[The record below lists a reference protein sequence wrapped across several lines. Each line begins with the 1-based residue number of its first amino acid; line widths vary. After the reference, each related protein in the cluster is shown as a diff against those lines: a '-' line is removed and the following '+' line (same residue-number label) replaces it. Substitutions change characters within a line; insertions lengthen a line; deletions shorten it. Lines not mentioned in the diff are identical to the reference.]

1 MAYNFNQQYLVD
13 PITGEPIYQQTQ
25 QATSPNPLTNMMNTG
40 VPMPTIRGAGSG
52 IAYGGRAADVVTV
65 PQGAGNVAAG
75 EEEMLPGWG
84 NIPAGKT
91 TGEDATTKSPAKK
104 GGGASLGSW
113 GAAAGSVL
121 GDVTALSQST
131 GKYDAGQKGKTIV
144 GGVGTVV
151 GGIFG
156 MPELGGAI
164 GSFIGGTVG
173 GAFDKKH
180 MREDYDETTNRHFGQ
195 LRLQPNINPYGNYM
209 REGGMVSNT
218 TLAPG
223 DSMLDSFL
231 AKLEKQETDSM
242 QDVDMDDPVSAAFAR
257 CGIYMKRSKRYADG
271 GVTGGPGPKPIYTS
285 NRNDPRLRMYS
296 DSLLLHNQGNRA
308 AKDLNKR
315 MFSNAI
321 SNTEYLRWYAQNN
334 DPKVEAAAAR
344 LTKANKQKPQPS
356 GTTTPVDVY
365 KNSSVIGQAA
375 TNLYTKPVQPVIYQP
390 EQSEPTYA
398 DSLALYNKAKGIQKR
413 YDSYLGTWDL
423 PPFVAEGRMLERDNP
438 RIKPIGYQSYQA
450 RNQMGDIRNIPFSH
464 GSDNNHLF
472 DTPIYKKP
480 VGTPKPPARRRVAA
494 ADLIDQDIEVNP
506 QMMSRRS
513 PTVNVNKPIVT
524 NYSYA
529 YRNPEGGQSVQYF
542 PDHASWQEFM
552 KDKTYTSQTVTADK
566 SRASAS
572 GYEKGGIVNDQNEP
586 DMEDIPYMKKGGKH
600 WIQKA
605 VNPKHKGYCTPMTK
619 STCTP
624 RRKALARTFK
634 KHHGFHKKEDGGVT
648 MRNPIEDIMYEDMPN
663 VSAGYHMMPDGT
675 LMRDDAMY
683 MQEGGETAMAEASA
697 APAPQEQQGPQKTMI
712 NIEKGEIL
720 IDPMLPDLPV
730 IREYENP
737 NRYMAHKKDPMK
749 EPIGNFTMVEE
760 GKVVIPKSYASRYK
774 RGDILTRKS
783 IIGEILKDQMN
794 NPEQNDPRGTTE
806 AKYAQAGVVN
816 FNPPG
821 RERKGRAQQWDWLT
835 QLPQAYNTQPDPRY
849 PYASIV
855 DPAANTGAK
864 FGDPSANTPVDYT
877 NYDDNLVTSKVKFD
891 PAAAAVAKTTAPGK
905 KSNPNLALIGA
916 KIASAIPT
924 AYGITNALGYDP
936 YLKYDEN
943 YGYQDALAMAE
954 GMETN
959 PNMEASRA
967 ALNQALVT
975 QNRVLNNIGSPSV
988 RAEAGVNRANLL
1000 KAFGEQAQAGSNLAM
1015 ELREKKRGTIMN
1027 LKVAQGQNRLD
1038 MRQQLMNEL
1047 RMDDANRQSLVH
1059 QGLSEGATNYQ
1070 QSVMDEERIKAINTI
1085 AQYYK
1090 LDPYN
1095 AELLLDQQLFMP
1107 HVTESLSYLSGTP
1120 GRRAAAAT
1128 NAAKKTANSKG

>member
-1 MAYNFNQQYLVD
+1 MAYNFYQPDTYID
-13 PITGEPIYQQTQ
+13 PITGQPITSPP
-25 QATSPNPLTNMMNTG
+25 ATASPNPLMNTMNTNR
-40 VPMPTIRGAGSG
+40 VDYVEPIPTVKPSETLAASMQTQKPGARTSPDVTTP
-52 IAYGGRAADVVTV
+52 ATKPPAKTGGASAASWA
-65 PQGAGNVAAG
+65 GAAGNV
-75 EEEMLPGWG
+75 
-84 NIPAGKT
+84 
-91 TGEDATTKSPAKK
+91 
-104 GGGASLGSW
+104 
-113 GAAAGSVL
+113 V
-121 GDVTALSQST
+121 GDVAALSANNSRYNSAQS
-131 GKYDAGQKGKTIV
+131 GKTIV

-156 MPELGGAI
+156 MPELGGQI
-164 GSFIGGTVG
+164 GSFIGGTIG
-173 GAFDKKH
+173 GAIDKKA
-180 MREDYDETTNRHFGQ
+180 MRADYDATTNKHFNE
-195 LRLQPNINPYGNYM
+195 LKLQPNINPYGSYM
-209 REGGMVSNT
+209 EKGGAVPST
-218 TLAPG
+218 TLAYG

-231 AKLEKQETDSM
+231 AKMEKQGTDSF

-257 CGIYMKRSKRYADG
+257 CGIYMKSKRYAGG
-271 GVTGGPGPKPIYTS
+271 GVTGGPGDPKPIYTT
-285 NRNDPRLRMYS
+285 NRNDPRLRMYN
-296 DSLLLHNQGNRA
+296 DSLLLHNQGNKA

-321 SNTEYLRWYAQNN
+321 SNTEYLQWYDQNN
-334 DPKVEAAAAR
+334 NPAVEAAAAR

-390 EQSEPTYA
+390 SDGLT
-398 DSLALYNKAKGIQKR
+398 LYNKEKAIYEKSTGLSYDKLLASKR
-413 YDSYLGTWDL
+413 SNVPGGPAYGYTL
-423 PPFVAEGRMLERDNP
+423 EGAPLY
-438 RIKPIGYQSYQA
+438 G
-450 RNQMGDIRNIPFSH
+450 
-464 GSDNNHLF
+464 
-472 DTPIYKKP
+472 YKKP
-480 VGTPKPPARRRVAA
+480 VATTPKPRRRIAA
-494 ADLIDQDIEVNP
+494 ANLIDQAVEVTP
-506 QMMSRRS
+506 QMMNRRS
-513 PTVNVNKPIVT
+513 PNVDVNKPIVT

-529 YRNPEGGQSVQYF
+529 YRTPEGGQSVQYF

-552 KDKTYTSQTVTADK
+552 KDKTYTSQTVSADK

-572 GYEKGGIVNDQNEP
+572 GYAKGGVVNNQNEP
-586 DMEDIPYMKKGGKH
+586 IMEDVAFMKKGGKN
-600 WIQKA
+600 WIKGA
-605 VNPKHKGYCTPMTK
+605 VNPAHKGYCTPMTK

-624 RRKALARTFK
+624 RRKAFARTMK
-634 KHHGFHKKEDGGVT
+634 KHHGFHEEGGVT
-648 MRNPIEDIMYEDMPN
+648 MRNPIEDLMYEDMPN
-663 VSAGYHMMPDGT
+663 T
-675 LMRDDAMY
+675 NY
-683 MQEGGETAMAEASA
+683 MQGGGETAMAEASA
-697 APAPQEQQGPQKTMI
+697 APAPQGQQQEGPQKTLI

-737 NRYMAHKKDPMK
+737 NRYMPHKTDPMK

-760 GKVVIPKSYASRYK
+760 GKVVIPKKYAGRYK

-783 IIGEILKDQMN
+783 IVGEILKDQMN

-821 RERKGRAQQWDWLT
+821 RERKGRLQQWDWIN
-835 QLPQAYNTQPDPRY
+835 QLPQNVVTSDIQPRY
-849 PYASIV
+849 PLASIE

-864 FGDPSANTPVDYT
+864 FGDPSANTPVDYSG
-877 NYDDNLVTSKVKFD
+877 YDDNLATSKVKFNPPATT
-891 PAAAAVAKTTAPGK
+891 PAAGAKKT
-905 KSNPNLALIGA
+905 NRNWNLIGA
-916 KIASAIPT
+916 KFASALPT
-924 AYGITNALGYDP
+924 AFGITNALGYDP

-959 PNMEASRA
+959 PSNVA
-967 ALNQALVT
+967 AVAAMNQRSAEFN
-975 QNRVLNNIGSPSV
+975 QQLNNINSPSV
-988 RAEAGVNRANLL
+988 RSESGKIKADLIRAS
-1000 KAFGEQAQAGSNLAM
+1000 GEMAQNNTNLAM

-1059 QGLSEGATNYQ
+1059 QGISEGATNYQ

-1085 AQYYK
+1085 ATYYK

-1120 GRRAAAAT
+1120 GRRAVQASTAT
-1128 NAAKKTANSKG
+1128 KKAAKSTGQ

>member
-1 MAYNFNQQYLVD
+1 MAYNFYQPDTYID
-13 PITGEPIYQQTQ
+13 PITGQPITSPP
-25 QATSPNPLTNMMNTG
+25 ATASPNPLMNTMNTNR
-40 VPMPTIRGAGSG
+40 VDYVEPIPTVKPSETLAASMQTQKPGARTSPDVTTP
-52 IAYGGRAADVVTV
+52 ATKPPAKTGGASAASWA
-65 PQGAGNVAAG
+65 GAAGNV
-75 EEEMLPGWG
+75 
-84 NIPAGKT
+84 
-91 TGEDATTKSPAKK
+91 
-104 GGGASLGSW
+104 
-113 GAAAGSVL
+113 V
-121 GDVTALSQST
+121 GDVAALSANNSRYNSAQS
-131 GKYDAGQKGKTIV
+131 GKTIV

-156 MPELGGAI
+156 MPELGGQI
-164 GSFIGGTVG
+164 GSFIGGTIG
-173 GAFDKKH
+173 GAIDKKA
-180 MREDYDETTNRHFGQ
+180 MRADYDATTNKHFNE
-195 LRLQPNINPYGNYM
+195 LKLQPNINPYGSYM
-209 REGGMVSNT
+209 EKGGAVPST
-218 TLAPG
+218 TLAYG

-231 AKLEKQETDSM
+231 AKMEKQGTDSF

-257 CGIYMKRSKRYADG
+257 CGIYMKSKRYAGG
-271 GVTGGPGPKPIYTS
+271 GVTGGPGDPKPIYTT
-285 NRNDPRLRMYS
+285 NRNDPRLRMYN
-296 DSLLLHNQGNRA
+296 DSLLLHNQGNKA

-321 SNTEYLRWYAQNN
+321 SNTEYLQWYDQNN
-334 DPKVEAAAAR
+334 NPAVEAAAAR

-390 EQSEPTYA
+390 SDGLT
-398 DSLALYNKAKGIQKR
+398 LYNKEKAIYEKSTGLSYDKLLASKR
-413 YDSYLGTWDL
+413 SNVPGGPAYGYTL
-423 PPFVAEGRMLERDNP
+423 EGAPLY
-438 RIKPIGYQSYQA
+438 G
-450 RNQMGDIRNIPFSH
+450 
-464 GSDNNHLF
+464 
-472 DTPIYKKP
+472 YKKP
-480 VGTPKPPARRRVAA
+480 VATTPKPRRRIAA
-494 ADLIDQDIEVNP
+494 ANLIDQAVEVTP
-506 QMMSRRS
+506 QMMNRRS
-513 PTVNVNKPIVT
+513 PNVDVNKPIVT

-529 YRNPEGGQSVQYF
+529 YRTPEGGQSVQYF

-552 KDKTYTSQTVTADK
+552 KDKTYTSQTVSADK

-572 GYEKGGIVNDQNEP
+572 GYAKGGVVNNQNEP
-586 DMEDIPYMKKGGKH
+586 IMEDVAFMKKGGKN
-600 WIQKA
+600 WIKGA
-605 VNPKHKGYCTPMTK
+605 VNPAHKGYCTPMTK

-624 RRKALARTFK
+624 RRKAFARTMK
-634 KHHGFHKKEDGGVT
+634 KHHGFHEEGGVT
-648 MRNPIEDIMYEDMPN
+648 MRNPIEDLMYEDMPN
-663 VSAGYHMMPDGT
+663 T
-675 LMRDDAMY
+675 NY
-683 MQEGGETAMAEASA
+683 MQGGGETAMAEASA
-697 APAPQEQQGPQKTMI
+697 APAPQGQQQEGPQKTLI

-737 NRYMAHKKDPMK
+737 NRYMPHKTDPMK

-760 GKVVIPKSYASRYK
+760 GKVVIPKKYAGRYK

-783 IIGEILKDQMN
+783 IVGEILKDQMN

-821 RERKGRAQQWDWLT
+821 RERKGRLQQWDWIN
-835 QLPQAYNTQPDPRY
+835 QLPQNVVTSDIQPRY
-849 PYASIV
+849 PLASIE

-864 FGDPSANTPVDYT
+864 FGDPSANTPVDYSG
-877 NYDDNLVTSKVKFD
+877 YDDNLATSKVKFNPPATT
-891 PAAAAVAKTTAPGK
+891 PAAGAKKT
-905 KSNPNLALIGA
+905 NRNWNLIGA
-916 KIASAIPT
+916 KFASALPT
-924 AYGITNALGYDP
+924 AFGITNALGYDP

-959 PNMEASRA
+959 PSNVA
-967 ALNQALVT
+967 AVAAMNQRSAEFN
-975 QNRVLNNIGSPSV
+975 QQLNNINSPSV
-988 RAEAGVNRANLL
+988 RSEAGKIKADLIRAS
-1000 KAFGEQAQAGSNLAM
+1000 GEMAQNNTNLAM

-1059 QGLSEGATNYQ
+1059 QGISEGATNYQ

-1085 AQYYK
+1085 ATYYK

-1120 GRRAAAAT
+1120 GRRAVQAT
-1128 NAAKKTANSKG
+1128 TATKKATKSTGQ